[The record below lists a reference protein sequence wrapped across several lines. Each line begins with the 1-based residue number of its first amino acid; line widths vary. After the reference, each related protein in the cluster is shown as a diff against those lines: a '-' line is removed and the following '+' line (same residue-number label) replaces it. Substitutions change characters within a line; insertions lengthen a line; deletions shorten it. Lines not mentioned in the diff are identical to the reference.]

1 MIADGLLL
9 KRAHQISAFLARHNS
24 QSICTPST
32 SPFPTWDNCFDSLK
46 CWQTPRQSL
55 HGLIPQRCSTIFTI
69 GLISE
74 DVDKPLNNLYMVW
87 FLNMLT
93 NLSTIF
99 TNGLIPQYVDKP
111 LDNHYCGCGCCN
123 HHHSLAM
130 LISEGEVWCRVWG
143 LTSWYCFKGT
153 VHWSSL
159 TPLMFV
165 MQILQ
170 CQDIKTTWVIK
181 MGDCELKNLKI
192 CTWPF
197 VVPCS
202 PIW

>member
-1 MIADGLLL
+1 MELLEHRMSHFYFVDP
-9 KRAHQISAFLARHNS
+9 KVRQYESYCETCARAIVNPFALLPLDHS
-24 QSICTPST
+24 QPE
-32 SPFPTWDNCFDSLK
+32 
-46 CWQTPRQSL
+46 
-55 HGLIPQRCSTIFTI
+55 TI
-69 GLISE
+69 GLIPE

-130 LISEGEVWCRVWG
+130 LISEGELWCVFWG
-143 LTSWYCFKGT
+143 INKLTLIQGHSALVFT
-153 VHWSSL
+153 DPVH
-159 TPLMFV
+159 V
-165 MQILQ
+165 CQEYVLQ
-170 CQDIKTTWVIK
+170 CQNIKTSWSIK